1 MKKDYKRLSSEIQA
15 LNAETNRITDIIDQ
29 EQTEKEF
36 ELKRIKTE
44 YTKLKAS
51 SLPLFKKYNAMEG
64 VWLYK
69 LHISE
74 GRLVLHKMV
83 INDNGSGE
91 LYTMSPSLMFEE
103 NNIEATEKE
112 WHDGVCKL
120 LKIID

>member
-51 SLPLFKKYNAMEG
+51 SLPLYKKYEAYDG
-64 VWLYK
+64 DWLYK
-69 LHISE
+69 LHVSE

-83 INDNGSGE
+83 ICDGKAHLFS
-91 LYTMSPSLMFEE
+91 LVPSSMFDADI
-103 NNIEATEKE
+103 IEATEKE
-112 WHDGVCKL
+112 WHDEVCKL

>member
-1 MKKDYKRLSSEIQA
+1 M
-15 LNAETNRITDIIDQ
+15 
-29 EQTEKEF
+29 
-36 ELKRIKTE
+36 
-44 YTKLKAS
+44 KAS
-51 SLPLFKKYNAMEG
+51 SLPLYKKYNAMEG

-83 INDNGSGE
+83 VNDKTVE
-91 LYTMSPSLMFEE
+91 IHTLSPSLMFEE

>member
-15 LNAETNRITDIIDQ
+15 LNAETNRITNIIDQ

-51 SLPLFKKYNAMEG
+51 SLPLYKKYNAMEG

-83 INDNGSGE
+83 ISDGTVQLFS
-91 LYTMSPSLMFEE
+91 LVPSSMFDADI
-103 NNIEATEKE
+103 IEATEKE
-112 WHDGVCKL
+112 WHDEVCKL

>member
-51 SLPLFKKYNAMEG
+51 SLPLFKKYNAIEG

-83 INDNGSGE
+83 VSNGKVQLFS
-91 LYTMSPSLMFEE
+91 LVPSSMFDEDI
-103 NNIEATEKE
+103 IEATEKE

>member
-1 MKKDYKRLSSEIQA
+1 
-15 LNAETNRITDIIDQ
+15 
-29 EQTEKEF
+29 
-36 ELKRIKTE
+36 
-44 YTKLKAS
+44 
-51 SLPLFKKYNAMEG
+51 MEG
-64 VWLYK
+64 DWLYK

-83 INDNGSGE
+83 VNDNGSAE
-91 LYTMSPSLMFEE
+91 LYIMSPSLMFEE

>member
-51 SLPLFKKYNAMEG
+51 SLPLYKKYNAMEG

-74 GRLVLHKMV
+74 GRLTLHKMV
-83 INDNGSGE
+83 VNDKTAEIHS
-91 LYTMSPSLMFEE
+91 LSPSLMFEE